1 MNRNLQSIRKLIDR
15 IDDSILSLLVKR
27 GTLAK
32 KIGQVKSELGE
43 EVYSSTREKEILSRL
58 LAKKTSPLNDD
69 DIEAIFQ
76 EIFNAS
82 RSVQK
87 KLRISYFGPEAT
99 FTHQAAIKHFG
110 RGSAMSP
117 QKSISD
123 VFVEVEKGRAD
134 YGGGP
139 IENSTEGV
147 VNHTLDMFMNSDL
160 KICAEREE
168 PISHHLLSPSGQVSR
183 IKRVHSHPQA
193 LAQCRNWLQSHLPKV
208 EVHESASTADA
219 ALQASLDA
227 SAAAIASPLAA
238 RLYHL
243 KTAAAGIED
252 YSENATRFLV
262 IGRHAPEKSGKDKT
276 SILLSIKDR
285 VGALNDILAVFKD
298 HGLNLTKIESRPTKR
313 KAWEYIFFVDF
324 VGHTTDPQVSRALQD
339 LRRTCLSVKILGS
352 YPKSD

>member
-1 MNRNLQSIRKLIDR
+1 MKKRLKTIRKLIDR
-15 IDDSILSLLVKR
+15 LDDSILSLLVKR
-27 GTLAK
+27 ASLAK

-43 EVYSSTREKEILSRL
+43 EVYSSNREKEVISRL
-58 LAKKTSPLNDD
+58 LVKKTSPLNGEDV
-69 DIEAIFQ
+69 EAIFQ
-76 EIFNAS
+76 EILNAS

-87 KLRISYFGPEAT
+87 KLQISYFGPEAT

-110 RGSAMSP
+110 RGSEMIP

-134 YGGGP
+134 YGVVP

-147 VNHTLDMFMNSDL
+147 VNHTLDMFTNSDL

-168 PISHHLLSPSGQVSR
+168 PISHHLLSPSGQVSK
-183 IKRVHSHPQA
+183 IKRVYSHPQA
-193 LAQCRNWLQSHLPKV
+193 LAQCRIWLQSHLPKV
-208 EVHESASTADA
+208 EIHESASTADA

-243 KTAAAGIED
+243 RTAAAGIED

-262 IGRHAPEKSGKDKT
+262 IGRVAPGKSGRDKT
-276 SILLSIKDR
+276 SVLLSIKDR
-285 VGALNDILAVFKD
+285 VGALNDILSVFKN
-298 HGLNLTKIESRPTKR
+298 HSLNLTKIESRPTKK
-313 KAWEYIFFVDF
+313 KAWEYLFFVDF
-324 VGHTTDPQVSRALQD
+324 AGHASEPRVQKSLED
-339 LRRTCLSVKILGS
+339 LRQTCLSVKILGS